1 MAFALT
7 LGGVTFLLAVIWG
20 SPLVELMRRL
30 KLGKQIRIDGPQ
42 THMVK
47 MGTPAMGGILIVG
60 WVLLVSIVVNIVQIV
75 RAFGLTEFLATLDL
89 TSLANIT
96 QIAEASQIAESVVI
110 PLGVM
115 LAYAILGGVDDYQGL
130 RRRPGEGMKA
140 RVKIWYQ
147 LGIAFAAAALLFWGV
162 NDGRG
167 PVAVPTVPVLL
178 DIGILYV
185 PVATVIIAGAANA
198 VNITDGLDG
207 LAGII
212 AATAFAAYG
221 VIAFMQ
227 DQQFLVIFSF
237 IVVGACF
244 AFLWFNAK
252 PAQMFMGDVGSQAL
266 GGALGVV
273 ALMTNQWLILPV
285 IAVIPIATMLSTTL
299 QVAYFK
305 LTGGR
310 RLFKMAPLHHH
321 FELIGW
327 SETQI
332 VQRWWL
338 IGILSAMVG
347 IALALV

>member
-7 LGGVTFLLAVIWG
+7 LGGVTFLMAVIWG

-30 KLGKQIRIDGPQ
+30 KMGKQIRIDGPQ
-42 THMVK
+42 THQSK
-47 MGTPAMGGILIVG
+47 MGTPAMGGILIVA
-60 WVLLVSIVVNIVQIV
+60 WVLLISIVVNIVQIIQALEV
-75 RAFGLTEFLATLDL
+75 
-89 TSLANIT
+89 
-96 QIAEASQIAESVVI
+96 AESVVI

-115 LAYAILGGVDDYQGL
+115 VAYSILGGIDDYQGFRL
-130 RRRPGEGMKA
+130 RPGEGMRA
-140 RVKIWYQ
+140 RVKILYQ
-147 LGIAFAAAALLFWGV
+147 LGIALVAAVLLYFVV
-162 NDGRG
+162 NDYHGWM
-167 PVAVPTVPVLL
+167 AIPTVPVLI
-178 DIGILYV
+178 DIGILYI
-185 PVATVIIAGAANA
+185 PMAVIIITGMANA

-212 AATAFAAYG
+212 AATAFASYG
-221 VIAFMQ
+221 IIAFLQ

-273 ALMTNQWLILPV
+273 ALMTNQWLILPI
-285 IAVIPIATMLSTTL
+285 IAIVPIATMLSTTL
-299 QVAYFK
+299 QVLYFK
-305 LTGGR
+305 WTGGK

-338 IGILSAMVG
+338 IAILAGMLGV
-347 IALALV
+347 ALALI

>member
-7 LGGVTFLLAVIWG
+7 LGGVTFLMAVIWG

-42 THMVK
+42 THQSK
-47 MGTPAMGGILIVG
+47 MGTPAMGGILIVA
-60 WVLLVSIVVNIVQIV
+60 WVLLISIVVNIVQIIQALEV
-75 RAFGLTEFLATLDL
+75 
-89 TSLANIT
+89 
-96 QIAEASQIAESVVI
+96 AESVVI

-115 LAYAILGGVDDYQGL
+115 VAYSTLGGIDDYQGFRL
-130 RRRPGEGMKA
+130 RPGEGMRA
-140 RVKIWYQ
+140 RVKILYQ
-147 LGIAFAAAALLFWGV
+147 LGIALVAAVLLYFVV
-162 NDGRG
+162 NDYHGWM
-167 PVAVPTVPVLL
+167 AVPTVPFLI
-178 DIGILYV
+178 DIGILYI
-185 PVATVIIAGAANA
+185 PMAVIIITGMANA

-221 VIAFMQ
+221 IIAFLQ

-273 ALMTNQWLILPV
+273 ALMTNQWLILPI
-285 IAVIPIATMLSTTL
+285 IAIVPIATMLSTTL
-299 QVAYFK
+299 QVLYFK
-305 LTGGR
+305 WTGGK

-338 IGILSAMVG
+338 IAILAGMLGV
-347 IALALV
+347 ALALI

>member
-7 LGGVTFLLAVIWG
+7 LGGFTFLMAVIWG
-20 SPLVELMRRL
+20 NPLVELMRRL
-30 KLGKQIRIDGPQ
+30 KLGAQIRIDGPQ
-42 THMVK
+42 THMTK

-60 WVLLVSIVVNIVQIV
+60 WTVLVSIVVNIVQIV
-75 RAFGLTEFLATLDL
+75 QALE
-89 TSLANIT
+89 
-96 QIAEASQIAESVVI
+96 IAESVVI

-115 LAYAILGGVDDYQGL
+115 VAYSILGGIDDYLGFHP
-130 RRRPGEGMKA
+130 RPHGEKGMRA
-140 RVKIWYQ
+140 RVKIWFQ
-147 LGIAFAAAALLFWGV
+147 LGIALVAALLIYFVV
-162 NDGRG
+162 NKGQG
-167 PVAVPTVPVLL
+167 LMAIPTVPALVN
-178 DIGILYV
+178 IGILYIPMAV
-185 PVATVIIAGAANA
+185 VIIAGTANA

-221 VIAFMQ
+221 IIALLQ
-227 DQQFLVIFSF
+227 DQQFLVVFTF

-285 IAVIPIATMLSTTL
+285 IAVVPIATMLSTTL
-299 QVAYFK
+299 QVLYFK
-305 LTGGR
+305 ATGGK

-338 IGILSAMVG
+338 IGILAAMVG

>member
-7 LGGVTFLLAVIWG
+7 LGGVTFLMAVIWG

-30 KLGKQIRIDGPQ
+30 KMGKQIRIDGPQ

-47 MGTPAMGGILIVG
+47 MGTPSMGGILIVA
-60 WVLLVSIVVNIVQIV
+60 WVVIISILVNIVQIV
-75 RAFGLTEFLATLDL
+75 QDL
-89 TSLANIT
+89 
-96 QIAEASQIAESVVI
+96 EIAESAII
-110 PLGVM
+110 PIGVM
-115 LAYAILGGVDDYQGL
+115 VAYAILGGIDDYQGFRL
-130 RRRPGEGMKA
+130 RPGEGMRA
-140 RVKIWYQ
+140 RVKILYQ
-147 LGIAFAAAALLFWGV
+147 LGIALVATAVIYWLV
-162 NDGRG
+162 NDGHG
-167 PVAVPTVPVLL
+167 WVAVPTIEPLL
-178 DIGILYV
+178 DIGILYI
-185 PVATVIIAGAANA
+185 PVAIIIITGTANA

-221 VIAFMQ
+221 IIALLR
-227 DQQFLVIFSF
+227 DQQFLVIFCF
-237 IVVGACF
+237 ITVGACF
-244 AFLWFNAK
+244 AFLWFNAH

-285 IAVIPIATMLSTTL
+285 IAIVPIATMLSSAI
-299 QVAYFK
+299 QVLYFK
-305 LTGGR
+305 ATGGK

-321 FELIGW
+321 FEAIGW

-338 IGILSAMVG
+338 IGLLGAMVG
-347 IALALV
+347 IALAQL

>member
-7 LGGVTFLLAVIWG
+7 LGGVTFLMAVIWG

-30 KLGKQIRIDGPQ
+30 KMGKQIRIDGPQ

-47 MGTPAMGGILIVG
+47 MGTPSMGGILIVG
-60 WVLLVSIVVNIVQIV
+60 WVLIISILVNIVQIV
-75 RAFGLTEFLATLDL
+75 QDL
-89 TSLANIT
+89 
-96 QIAEASQIAESVVI
+96 EIAESVII
-110 PLGVM
+110 PVGVM
-115 LAYAILGGVDDYQGL
+115 VAYSILGGIDDYQGL
-130 RRRPGEGMKA
+130 RLRPGEGMRA
-140 RVKIWYQ
+140 RVKIWFQ
-147 LGIAFAAAALLFWGV
+147 LGIALAATAVLYWVV
-162 NDGRG
+162 NDGHG
-167 PVAVPTVPVLL
+167 WVAVPTVPVLL
-178 DIGILYV
+178 DIGILYI
-185 PVATVIIAGAANA
+185 PMAVIIITGTANA

-221 VIAFMQ
+221 VIALLR
-227 DQQFLVIFSF
+227 DQQFLVIFCF
-237 IVVGACF
+237 ITVGACF
-244 AFLWFNAK
+244 AFLWFNAL

-285 IAVIPIATMLSTTL
+285 IAIVPIATMLSSTI
-299 QVAYFK
+299 QVLYFK
-305 LTGGR
+305 ATGGK

-321 FELIGW
+321 FEAMGW

-338 IGILSAMVG
+338 IGMLSAMIG
-347 IALALV
+347 IALAQL